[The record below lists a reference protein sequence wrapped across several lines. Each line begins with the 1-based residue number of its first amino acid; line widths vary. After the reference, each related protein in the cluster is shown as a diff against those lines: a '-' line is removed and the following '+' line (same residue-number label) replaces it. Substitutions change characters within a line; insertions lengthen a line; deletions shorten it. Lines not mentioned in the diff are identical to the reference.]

1 MRTRITVGDIDLR
14 LDGHDLTHAQL
25 RALIRAATRHALELE
40 KATKPEPEE
49 QPTVS
54 GIGFTAHLDL
64 DPGRHEPPQAPWYD
78 GEDEEPV

>member
-1 MRTRITVGDIDLR
+1 MKTRITVGEIDLR

-40 KATKPEPEE
+40 KASKPEPEE

-54 GIGFTAHLDL
+54 GLGFTAHLDL

>member
-1 MRTRITVGDIDLR
+1 MRTRITVGDIDVR

-40 KATKPEPEE
+40 KASKPEPEE

-54 GIGFTAHLDL
+54 GLGFTAHLDL

>member
-1 MRTRITVGDIDLR
+1 MRTRISVGEVDIR

-25 RALIRAATRHALELE
+25 KALLKAATRHALELE
-40 KATKPEPEE
+40 KAAKPEPEE
-49 QPTVS
+49 PPTGS

-64 DPGRHEPPQAPWYD
+64 DPGRHDLPQAPWYD